1 MEREEL
7 DRHTNEY
14 AITVSDVCLDRK
26 KRTRKTIRNG
36 WKSKIRWGEGR
47 DDISANLAFKLG
59 SERWVESSQE
69 MSEENHVQRS
79 QNGNKLV
86 KGIRNWSV

>member
-1 MEREEL
+1 MNMQSL
-7 DRHTNEY
+7 
-14 AITVSDVCLDRK
+14 CLMCAWIE
-26 KRTRKTIRNG
+26 KRIRKTIRNG

-47 DDISANLAFKLG
+47 DDISENLAFKLG
-59 SERWVESSQE
+59 SERWVENSQE
-69 MSEENHVQRS
+69 MIEENHVQRS